1 MTHFDFSELEAFEQK
16 LENVGAQFG
25 RLGVR
30 ISKDSAERMAVDA
43 RRVHPWQSRTGKLV
57 KDIRFIGSGMEG
69 DGNAYAEF
77 GVDSGRRG
85 IVASALEY
93 GWHHEGS
100 GSKEGPFPFMFKA
113 AERRLKQWVE
123 RIREAAVKVIVQ

>member
-1 MTHFDFSELEAFEQK
+1 MTNFDFSELERFEQK
-16 LENVGAQFG
+16 LRTAGKDFG
-25 RLGVR
+25 RLGIR

-43 RRVHPWQSRTGKLV
+43 RRVHPWQSRTGALV

-69 DGNAYAEF
+69 GGDAYAEF

-85 IVASALEY
+85 IVASALEF
-93 GWHHEGS
+93 GWHHEAS

-113 AERRLKQWVE
+113 AERRLKQWLE
-123 RIREAAVKVIVQ
+123 RIREAAVKVIIQ